1 MFWDNDENCNYKVT
15 GINAQFGYNT
25 MVKDKDCDD
34 NRPCKEMKEKLLKQI
49 RCLKF
54 AIVDLAEYLNT
65 HPDDKRA
72 ICLHRKY
79 ANELK
84 DLKEKYEKV
93 YGPLSIYCPCNK
105 WRWIEEPW
113 PWERSED

>member
-1 MFWDNDENCNYKVT
+1 
-15 GINAQFGYNT
+15 
-25 MVKDKDCDD
+25 
-34 NRPCKEMKEKLLKQI
+34 MKEKLLRKIQ
-49 RCLKF
+49 CLKF
-54 AIVDLAEYLNT
+54 AIVELAEYLNT
-65 HPDDKRA
+65 HDDDKRA
-72 ICLHRKY
+72 LCLHRKY